1 MSHKA
6 LPASYSFLIEEMSS
20 SFFKGSAMKFFILLT
35 TVLFFQNA
43 FAHHKVDI
51 VTNDSRLIILKD
63 SNEKTAGDKAVAYD
77 RQIRKTHMDE
87 VQTGE
92 HNLPKI
98 GDKLKVYR
106 IKYLYSDKKLHPAQY
121 EKEFV
126 GTATVTNDDLSG
138 NSFQY
143 SEINHGKNLELKTA
157 ERKFSPEEIEQIK
170 KSAIVAVPD
179 HGVVVKES
187 DSIEF

>member
-1 MSHKA
+1 
-6 LPASYSFLIEEMSS
+6 
-20 SFFKGSAMKFFILLT
+20 MKFFILLT

-43 FAHHKVDI
+43 FAHHKVDV

-63 SNEKTAGDKAVAYD
+63 SNEKAAGDKAIVYD
-77 RQIRKTHMDE
+77 RHIRKTHVDE

-98 GDKLKVYR
+98 GNKLKVYR

-126 GTATVTNDDLSG
+126 GTATVANNDLSG
-138 NSFQY
+138 DSFQF
-143 SEINHGKNLELKTA
+143 SEINHGKNLGLKIV
-157 ERKFSPEEIEQIK
+157 ERKLSPAEIEQIK